1 MKQSIPFIVAAIF
14 AIVAYASIRAYEII
28 VNPAIQALCLWVLIF
43 ATGMGMMFLVSGVF
57 NILNKDNNE

>member
-14 AIVAYASIRAYEII
+14 AIVAYASIRTYEII
-28 VNPAIQALCLWVLIF
+28 VYPAIQALCLWVLIF
-43 ATGMGMMFLVSGVF
+43 ATGMGMMFLLAGAF